1 MLLLIVIF
9 IQVTSCSYTSSKY
22 CLGCRASDLQS
33 LKMNDPNY
41 TKSFYNRL
49 RVSNL
54 LIASHLIYPTRVDWM
69 RFDSN
74 QLFKNKIKGAEGFEF
89 LLVWLNPL
97 NLVKYRVF
105 RWEQQFYLKYSICR
119 QATISITRMLRK
131 AQLVILSL
139 TSCFSSKWTKKQI
152 EIPYTAV

>member
-1 MLLLIVIF
+1 MNCSETFLKHILRSYI
-9 IQVTSCSYTSSKY
+9 IQNARTKWYFSLQIWAQISFTSAWG
-22 CLGCRASDLQS
+22 L
-33 LKMNDPNY
+33 
-41 TKSFYNRL
+41 
-49 RVSNL
+49 
-54 LIASHLIYPTRVDWM
+54 ASHLIYLTWVDWM

-105 RWEQQFYLKYSICR
+105 RSEQQFYLKYSICR

-131 AQLVILSL
+131 AQLVILSS
-139 TSCFSSKWTKKQI
+139 TSCFSSKRTKKQI
-152 EIPYTAV
+152 EISYTAV

>member
-1 MLLLIVIF
+1 
-9 IQVTSCSYTSSKY
+9 
-22 CLGCRASDLQS
+22 
-33 LKMNDPNY
+33 
-41 TKSFYNRL
+41 
-49 RVSNL
+49 
-54 LIASHLIYPTRVDWM
+54 M

-74 QLFKNKIKGAEGFEF
+74 QLFKNKIKEAEGFEF

-105 RWEQQFYLKYSICR
+105 RSEHQFYLKYSICR